1 MKDWKIKLDCVFV
14 VSLAVTATIALC
26 GCKSA
31 EVAEITLEPTALATI
46 AETTET
52 VTEPT
57 GTEPTVTAET
67 GPTQTVA
74 TEPPIT
80 LYDVPLSEDLQLH
93 MIETAE
99 KYGID
104 PAYVFGIAYVESTFN
119 ANCIGD
125 SGDSYGL
132 MQVQPYWHGERMKRL
147 GCWDLLDPFQNVT
160 VAVDYLAEMLRWYDR
175 DITKALVAYN
185 QGSYKGTITNY
196 AKAVLTT
203 AEEMEVI
210 D

>member
-1 MKDWKIKLDCVFV
+1 MKDWKIKLDCVFT

-26 GCKSA
+26 SCRPTD
-31 EVAEITLEPTALATI
+31 VAETTFEPTALATI

-57 GTEPTVTAET
+57 ETEPTITEE
-67 GPTQTVA
+67 
-74 TEPPIT
+74 TEPTETEPKVI
-80 LYDVPLSEDLQLH
+80 LYDVPLGAEIQLH

-99 KYGID
+99 EYGID
-104 PAYVFGIAYVESTFN
+104 PAYVFGIAYVESNFN
-119 ANCIGD
+119 TNCSGD
-125 SGDSYGL
+125 SGDSLGL

-160 VAVDYLAEMLRWYDR
+160 VAVDYLAEMLSWYDG
-175 DITKALVAYN
+175 DIEKALVAYN
-185 QGSYKGTITNY
+185 QGSYKGTITSY
-196 AKAVLTT
+196 AKAVLAT

-210 D
+210 E